1 MKKQH
6 LRASR
11 FVFAVVL
18 SALLLGLIL
27 YGLGAGSAQARSVAP
42 APAVLRGRVYL
53 QQSSILTKAV
63 VPTTAVEGGVVTIL
77 RGDSRSVHPP
87 VVSPTPTALLPGHSR
102 LRLPIRLR
110 SALPFG
116 WTRAR
121 WPAPMESPIAPVST
135 PLAARWMGV
144 CGRTPWSIRLSGVCT
159 CRFSCAATRHC
170 GPALRPRR
178 SGVGPR

>member
-63 VPTTAVEGGVVTIL
+63 VPTTAVEGGEKLTYTIVISAAP
-77 RGDSRSVHPP
+77 G
-87 VVSPTPTALLPGHSR
+87 VSL
-102 LRLPIRLR
+102 I
-110 SALPFG
+110 
-116 WTRAR
+116 
-121 WPAPMESPIAPVST
+121 
-135 PLAARWMGV
+135 
-144 CGRTPWSIRLSGVCT
+144 SG
-159 CRFSCAATRHC
+159 
-170 GPALRPRR
+170 G
-178 SGVGPR
+178 